1 MGSGLR
7 QPCCAVPA
15 HSSTCI
21 TEDLGSDFL
30 ILNACLPTRL
40 PTCLAVSEVCEEAH
54 ISVQAVPPPD
64 QAAAAS
70 ALPEGKDGSPP
81 NPFYYA
87 LLLGEAPLPTWLAPG
102 SMASWSWQ

>member
-1 MGSGLR
+1 M
-7 QPCCAVPA
+7 P
-15 HSSTCI
+15 
-21 TEDLGSDFL
+21 
-30 ILNACLPTRL
+30 ACLPTRL

-102 SMASWSWQ
+102 CMASWSWQ